1 MDVDVRVSQAEPAG
15 LHIELIGLQMSV
27 MGLDAMGLTTE
38 LIVEAI
44 AVTELGTCMN
54 GQGLWVT
61 GVAGGVI
68 VLVLGQSVMLCWLS
82 RCTQYSNME
91 LGFAWE
97 KQEGRKMMKSRSES
111 RNKL

>member
-1 MDVDVRVSQAEPAG
+1 MDVDVRVSQAKPAG

-38 LIVEAI
+38 LIVEVM
-44 AVTELGTCMN
+44 AVTELGTRMN

-68 VLVLGQSVMLCWLS
+68 VLVLGQSVMLC
-82 RCTQYSNME
+82 
-91 LGFAWE
+91 
-97 KQEGRKMMKSRSES
+97 
-111 RNKL
+111 